1 MLKKLMKHEWKS
13 IGKIPV
19 IMLIVLFVST
29 IIAGLTFA
37 YPVWE
42 SETLTGVEF
51 LVVFV
56 WMLYYGIL
64 MGISVGLSIYLAVHF
79 YKSMYTDE
87 GYLTHTLPVTPRQL
101 LVSKWLPM
109 TGWLYIMSIAMI
121 FAILLFAFMAVMFI
135 RPDGLTMMQLVSDI
149 KEVFAELGTVFGE
162 QGGVGFFLSILL
174 MMVVSGFSGSM
185 MVIGSVT
192 LGQLVSKHKI
202 LGSVGAYFAINS
214 IVTTVSMLAMLPMMI
229 SAAGKEIISPF
240 DILTPTYTMMSV
252 VMLVVIAVLFF
263 VSELIMKKK
272 LNLD

>member
-13 IGKIPV
+13 IGKVPV

-51 LVVFV
+51 LVVLV

-64 MGISVGLSIYLAVHF
+64 MGISVGLSIYLAAHF

-135 RPDGLTMMQLVSDI
+135 RPDGLTTMQLISEI
-149 KEVFAELGTVFGE
+149 KEAFAELGAVFGE
-162 QGGVGFFLSILL
+162 QGGVGFLLSILL
-174 MMVVSGFSGSM
+174 MVVVSGFSGSM

-229 SAAGKEIISPF
+229 STAGEEIISPF

-252 VMLVVIAVLFF
+252 VMLVVTAVLFF